1 MRFDFHVHSCFSKD
15 SEASLESILQYAERN
30 GLDGIAICDHD
41 TVEGGLACA
50 KKAEEIGSKVLV
62 IPGIEVMSSK
72 GHILVLGVEESI
84 EPHMSP
90 QDTISRARELGG
102 VVIIPHPFKLTSHG
116 IGFVEGLD
124 TDAVEVLNSRCITDG
139 PNGKAR
145 ESARSL
151 GLPEVGGS
159 DAHIP
164 QMVGCAYAEVD
175 ASEKSVDA
183 VLSAIREGKVRAG
196 GRKTPI
202 SVVVR
207 QMIFGFRKKVERAL
221 SGKSS

>member
-15 SEASLESILQYAERN
+15 SEASLESILFYAERN
-30 GLDGIAICDHD
+30 GLDGIAVCDHD
-41 TVEGGLACA
+41 TVEGGLECA
-50 KKAEEIGSKVLV
+50 RMAEEIGSRVLV

-72 GHILVLGVEESI
+72 GHILVLGVEENI
-84 EPHMSP
+84 ESHMSVRE
-90 QDTISRARELGG
+90 TISRARELGG

-124 TDAVEVLNSRCITDG
+124 ADAVETLNSRCITDG
-139 PNGKAR
+139 PNKKAR
-145 ESARSL
+145 MAARSL
-151 GLPEVGGS
+151 GLPEIGGS

-164 QMVGCAYAEVD
+164 QMVGLAYAEVD

-183 VLSAIREGKVRAG
+183 VLSAIREGKVRVG
-196 GRKTPI
+196 GKKTPM

-207 QMIFGFRKKVERAL
+207 QMAFGLRKKAERAL
-221 SGKSS
+221 ALYMS